1 MKKIDYEITTCWNLF
16 QRSLILGSFI
26 DYMCRGGYHLRTL
39 VAGIK
44 VLHRIKMSQC
54 IIEEKWTSR
63 KKVSGRF
70 INFA

>member
-44 VLHRIKMSQC
+44 ALHRIKMSQC
-54 IIEEKWTSR
+54 IIEEKPTMDQQKEGIR
-63 KKVSGRF
+63 E
-70 INFA
+70 IH